1 MMMKLPCRLFLALL
15 LVLLLSVGRVSAVY
29 RRSMQF
35 GGIIPSPSAPTVNVG
50 EDSTTENST
59 GSTSPEDDDDDDDD
73 DNGGETGPVTPPGS
87 IVTPPGSI
95 VIPPETEETE
105 ERGWWNEVDNPL
117 LMVDAPEVPK
127 AEFGP
132 PSPAFHGRENNRISA
147 ISTWPSF
154 YNANLTDIAFGGQ
167 GNGEIIYGMYVDTFT
182 HLPHTLHIARRY
194 ATMT

>member
-35 GGIIPSPSAPTVNVG
+35 GGIIPSPSAPTVNLG
-50 EDSTTENST
+50 ENST
-59 GSTSPEDDDDDDDD
+59 GSTSPEDGADDDDDDD
-73 DNGGETGPVTPPGS
+73 DGGETGPVTPPPTS
-87 IVTPPGSI
+87 IVTPPPTSI
-95 VIPPETEETE
+95 VTSPPETEE
-105 ERGWWNEVDNPL
+105 NEMDNPL
-117 LMVDAPEVPK
+117 IMVDAPEVPE

-154 YNANLTDIAFGGQ
+154 YNANLTDIAFGGE
-167 GNGEIIYGMYVDTFT
+167 GNGEIIYGMYVDTPT
-182 HLPHTLHIARRY
+182 HLPRTIYIARIY